1 MKNIKNEIIDIE
13 GEVEIVEEFLNTL
26 LLDIEKYI

>member
-13 GEVEIVEEFLNTL
+13 GEVEIVEEFLNTPSAFW
-26 LLDIEKYI
+26 I